1 MCLGVPGR
9 VVSIAENALGMMM
22 GQVDFG
28 GLTREVCLAFTPEVQ
43 AGDYVIVHAGYAIS
57 RLDEQ
62 EAQET
67 LQALAELEEKAAS
80 EGESLSLHMGG

>member
-1 MCLGVPGR
+1 MCVGVPGR
-9 VVSIAENALGMMM
+9 VVSIAENALGMIM

-43 AGDYVIVHAGYAIS
+43 VGDYVIVHAGYAIS

-67 LQALAELEEKAAS
+67 LQTLADLEEKAAS
-80 EGESLSLHMGG
+80 EEESLFLHPGE